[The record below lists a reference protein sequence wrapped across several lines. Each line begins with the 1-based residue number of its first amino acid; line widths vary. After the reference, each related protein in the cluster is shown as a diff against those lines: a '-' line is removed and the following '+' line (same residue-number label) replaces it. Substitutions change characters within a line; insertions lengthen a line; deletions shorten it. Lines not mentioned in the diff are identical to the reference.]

1 MNNTTVYVDFGSS
14 DTITL
19 NLLLGG
25 NTQRERTWN
34 IEILT
39 IPCNSVARGMLL
51 SEETKGNSIIPLIK
65 TIFHR

>member
-1 MNNTTVYVDFGSS
+1 MIADMILYYIVYVDFGSS

-25 NTQRERTWN
+25 NNNNARERTWN

-39 IPCNSVARGMLL
+39 IPCNSVARG
-51 SEETKGNSIIPLIK
+51 KYP
-65 TIFHR
+65 